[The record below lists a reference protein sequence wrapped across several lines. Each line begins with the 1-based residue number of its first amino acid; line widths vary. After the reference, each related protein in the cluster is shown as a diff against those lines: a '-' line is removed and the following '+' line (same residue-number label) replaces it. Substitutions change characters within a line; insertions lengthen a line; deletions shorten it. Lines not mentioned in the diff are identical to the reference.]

1 MSLSGCTG
9 PGAAA
14 GSLTGTPGS
23 AADSASGVSFEA
35 WLADFKAYA
44 REQGIAPTVIE
55 RAFRDVRP
63 LPRVVEANENQPEF
77 QRPIWAYLESA
88 VSPSR
93 VSRGRQHL
101 AENAQLLAA
110 IEQRY
115 GVPSEILV
123 AIWGLESDYG
133 NNYGD
138 LPVISA
144 LATLGWHGSRADF
157 AREQLLA
164 VLRILERGDLAPEL
178 MIGSWAGAMGQ
189 TQFIPTTFVAY
200 AVDGDGDG
208 VRDLWGSKADVFSS
222 TANVLASAGWQPGLP
237 WGLEVVLPDGFDYG
251 LTELAVKR
259 PVSEWRSLGVA
270 PAADGVMPPDDAE
283 ASILAPAG
291 HRGPA
296 FLVTDNFRAIMRYNY
311 ATSYALAIG
320 HLSDRLRGGAGITA
334 GWPTDEPPLSRSDR
348 IDLQRLLLARGYDPG
363 GIDGVIGPMTRTAIR
378 TFQRELGETPDGY
391 PTQRLLERLRR
402 LQGA

>member
-222 TANVLASAGWQPGLP
+222 TANVLASAGWQPAR
-237 WGLEVVLPDGFDYG
+237 EVAKLKANTTADHLTISASFAVWRPGRSPMGDPKTSGRFRDPPDGACPILEGQDKPG
-251 LTELAVKR
+251 L
-259 PVSEWRSLGVA
+259 G
-270 PAADGVMPPDDAE
+270 
-283 ASILAPAG
+283 
-291 HRGPA
+291 
-296 FLVTDNFRAIMRYNY
+296 
-311 ATSYALAIG
+311 
-320 HLSDRLRGGAGITA
+320 
-334 GWPTDEPPLSRSDR
+334 
-348 IDLQRLLLARGYDPG
+348 
-363 GIDGVIGPMTRTAIR
+363 
-378 TFQRELGETPDGY
+378 
-391 PTQRLLERLRR
+391 
-402 LQGA
+402 